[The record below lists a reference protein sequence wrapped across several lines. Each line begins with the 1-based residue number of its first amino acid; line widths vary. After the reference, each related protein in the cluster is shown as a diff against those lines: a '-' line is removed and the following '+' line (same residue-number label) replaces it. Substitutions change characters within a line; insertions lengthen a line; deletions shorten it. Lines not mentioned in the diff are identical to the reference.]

1 MVRWTLGAEMSQTGK
16 EQLGRVAYEAGQ
28 AAAPGLWCLDWE
40 QLSMD
45 DRKMFMA
52 VAVAV
57 RGFHPDA

>member
-1 MVRWTLGAEMSQTGK
+1 MSQTGK